1 MTAYINIRI
10 IQRLACGA
18 LLFIFI
24 KPAIAPIAYHHYFL
38 SLRRAAK
45 RPAHYLFIIIF
56 WPGKACFYF
65 GEPPGDYFLLSLIDP
80 LLWESV
86 FLGGIF
92 PLAGPFCG
100 DLRLGRVPA
109 RGALG

>member
-1 MTAYINIRI
+1 MTALMNNII
-10 IQRLACGA
+10 IHSLGAGA

-24 KPAIAPIAYHHYFL
+24 EPAIAPIAYHHYFL

-45 RPAHYLFIIIF
+45 RPANYFFIIIF
-56 WPGKACFYF
+56 WSAKAYFYF
-65 GEPPGDYFLLSLIDP
+65 GEPPGDYFSLSLIDP

-92 PLAGPFCG
+92 ALAGPSCG
-100 DLRLGRVPA
+100 DLRRGRGSVG
-109 RGALG
+109 GA